1 MSRHETRSDL
11 CGSSRDAE
19 PFAVGLRS
27 CGARSARKR
36 WESSPWHR
44 EGEGGDGGAHSLPA
58 NDHCKWQWALWAGGK
73 ATDGRKAKGWEKGV
87 QYSDTK
93 RGKAKANRRARAAPL
108 IPRDIDLV

>member
-58 NDHCKWQWALWAGGK
+58 NDHCKWQWALWGRRESHRWAEGKGMGEGGSNIQTRK
-73 ATDGRKAKGWEKGV
+73 EGKQRQTVGRG
-87 QYSDTK
+87 Q
-93 RGKAKANRRARAAPL
+93 P
-108 IPRDIDLV
+108 P

>member
-73 ATDGRKAKGWEKGV
+73 ATDGRKAKGWEKGSK
-87 QYSDTK
+87 YSGTK
-93 RGKAKANRRARAAPL
+93 RGRAKANRRARATPL